1 MSRRNRGR
9 ASVTTKYPEC
19 GSRKLVRKYKRIMVM
34 LLTCCI
40 IGLAFPLTH
49 IIDHKPVYKV
59 MINGQLVAVAESEEE
74 AELAYENARKERIC
88 QADGLVFMDARL
100 EIKEA
105 EELDLQALEQEEL
118 TSVLYSYM
126 ESCIVKDKVIGYTI
140 KINDYTVTLESQ
152 DAVRAVLQETMDLYD
167 GGADFEA
174 ALVKADY
181 SDDSFFTVEAV
192 PMNMQETEVV
202 SVTSAKSV
210 ENTAN
215 KENDTEEINST
226 DGADNVE
233 AGVEDQSDD
242 IKEEIG
248 KIESTQEEAQET
260 VDRPDGIVG
269 VGFEEEIR
277 IYETF
282 VNEEQLTD
290 VETAVSQIT
299 KDTEKEII
307 YEVAAGDSL
316 YSIATDHDMTLD
328 ELFSM
333 NEGMNVDSN
342 IFIGDEVVVACPSP
356 ELSVLVYEQKTY
368 KENYYAEIEYVED
381 DNMYIGDSEVVQEA
395 VAGKRKVTAVFTY
408 YNGVEQDREILN
420 QEILKAAVPQIIKT
434 GTKARPTYIKPISN
448 GTQTSSFGYRSQPT
462 AGASTYHQGVDW
474 GTPIGTAVKASRA
487 GTVTSAGWMSGYGY
501 CVIISHGD
509 GVETRYGH
517 LSSVSVYNG
526 QTVNQGDKIALSGNT
541 GVSTGPHLH
550 FEIRINGTAVNPLDY
565 LN

>member
-1 MSRRNRGR
+1 MSRHNRDH
-9 ASVTTKYPEC
+9 ASIATTYPEC
-19 GSRKLVRKYKRIMVM
+19 GSKKLIRKYSVILVM
-34 LLTCCI
+34 LVTCCI
-40 IGLAFPLTH
+40 IGLALPLANIT
-49 IIDHKPVYKV
+49 DNRPVYKV
-59 MINGQLVAVAESEEE
+59 MINGQLVAVAKSE
-74 AELAYENARKERIC
+74 AEAENAYEKARKERIC

-105 EELDLQALEQEEL
+105 EELDLQALNEKEL
-118 TSVLYSYM
+118 TSVLYAYM
-126 ESCIVKDKVIGYTI
+126 ESCVVKDRVIGYTI
-140 KINDYTVTLESQ
+140 KINDYTVTVESQ
-152 DAVRAVLQETMDLYD
+152 DAVREVLQETMDMYD
-167 GGADFEA
+167 GDADFEA

-192 PMNMQETEVV
+192 PVNMRETEVA
-202 SVTSAKSV
+202 SVTSAKTDTTEDDV
-210 ENTAN
+210 EDNA
-215 KENDTEEINST
+215 DHT
-226 DGADNVE
+226 DDIDQPDD
-233 AGVEDQSDD
+233 GVEGDNAEDA
-242 IKEEIG
+242 
-248 KIESTQEEAQET
+248 QEEQM
-260 VDRPDGIVG
+260 VLDRPDGIVG

-282 VNEEQLTD
+282 VDKEQLTD

-299 KDTEKEII
+299 KDTEKEVI
-307 YEVAAGDSL
+307 YEVVAGDSL
-316 YSIATDHDMTLD
+316 YSISDDHGMTLD
-328 ELFSM
+328 ELFAM
-333 NEGMNVDSN
+333 NEGMTVDSN
-342 IFIGDEVVVACPSP
+342 IFIGDEIVVACPSP
-356 ELSVLVYEQKTY
+356 ELSVLVYEQQTY
-368 KENYYAEIEYVED
+368 KESYYADIEYVED
-381 DNMYIGDSEVVQEA
+381 DDMYIGDTEVIQEA
-395 VAGKRKVTAVFTY
+395 APGTRNVTAVVTFH
-408 YNGVEQDREILN
+408 NGVEQGREILN
-420 QEILKAAVPQIIKT
+420 QEILEAAVPQIVKT
-434 GTKARPTYIKPISN
+434 GTKARPTYIRPISN

-517 LSSVSVYNG
+517 LSSVNVYAG